1 MYPSS
6 QSGGERK
13 TYKIISKK
21 KLAHK
26 ETLFEVEAP
35 DIAAKAQPG
44 QFLIVVPHAKGE
56 RVPLTICGYD
66 RKKGTVSFA
75 FHEVGKTTKEL
86 ACFNEGDC
94 LLNVT
99 GPLGNPSEIK
109 KFGKVLCVGGSIMI
123 APLLLQ
129 VKALKEAGN
138 KVTTVL
144 GCRSKEFLFMQKE
157 AEALSD
163 KVYIASDDGTIGYK
177 GLDFLKDLLK
187 KETFDRCVVLGPVV
201 MMRDV
206 SEITRPYKIPTI
218 VTLTPIMID
227 GMGMCGVCRVTVGG
241 KMQFGCVDGPEF
253 DGHQTDFEEL
263 IRRQRTMLP
272 EERVGSLL
280 WETSGGCKCGRNKA

>member
-1 MYPSS
+1 MT
-6 QSGGERK
+6 RK
-13 TYKIISKK
+13 TLSY
-21 KLAHK
+21 K

-35 DIAAKAQPG
+35 DIAAKALAG
-44 QFLIVVPHAKGE
+44 QFLIVVPHQRAE
-56 RVPLTICGYD
+56 RIPLTICDYNA
-66 RKKGTVSFA
+66 KKGTVSFA

-86 ACFNEGDC
+86 GCFTEGME
-94 LLNVT
+94 LFNVT

-129 VKALKEAGN
+129 VKAMKAAGN
-138 KVTTVL
+138 QVTTVI
-144 GCRSKEFLFMQKE
+144 GARTKEAMIMEKE

-163 KVYIASDDGTIGYK
+163 KLYVATDDGSYGYK
-177 GLDFLKDLLK
+177 GLNFIKDLLK
-187 KETFDRCVVLGPVV
+187 KEKFDRCVVMGPVV

-206 SEITRPYKIPTI
+206 SEITKPCGIPTI

-241 KMQFGCVDGPEF
+241 KMLFGCIDGPEF
-253 DGHQTDFEEL
+253 DGHKTDFEGL
-263 IRRQRTMLP
+263 VMRQRQMLP
-272 EERVGSLL
+272 EERLGSML